1 MSNKA
6 CDGLVAFENT
16 LPDLGTLNMDVG
28 EITPTWSEKTENNG
42 IVNRRLTWITVPD
55 GKGGEKKLEVTPRF
69 LKSLAARFH
78 VGEAFFKYFQP
89 DEVFERL
96 QQVHP
101 RTRVRLTVDRNR
113 ALAMSNPTKG
123 IVHPE
128 DLVRLLHDQE
138 GRVTKVEYHRGVVTS
153 THEMDD
159 APWSVGG
166 DAFKQTFTME
176 TPIDGLG
183 LPSVYLSLIRQI
195 CTNGMVGYAP
205 AFRTTI
211 SIGKDDGDNPI
222 LPLSRAM
229 ECFSNDE
236 GFDAL
241 RQRLETSLNSEAS
254 VYEVRMLAKAIHTDL
269 AGRRSDILRSADVF
283 TALTDLT
290 GDVALK
296 YAVATEEAISRK
308 KQSQLAM
315 DCTVYDLLNFATEVT
330 SHYGDLLT
338 TGATKT
344 IAWVGQCLADAGG
357 YDLENSLDT
366 ATPDWADIE
375 SECERLRQERRWNLK
390 EREAPALHLNGKLR
404 DAQMIHAISGQPTP
418 DATAADA
425 AVRLAGDW
433 SEGDADLDIEPF
445 DG

>member
-1 MSNKA
+1 MSKET

-16 LPDLGTLNMDVG
+16 LPNIGTLSMDIG
-28 EITPTWSEKTENNG
+28 EIKPTWSEKTENNG
-42 IVNRRLTWITVPD
+42 IVNRRLTWITVPN
-55 GKGGEKKLEVTPRF
+55 GKGGVRKLEVTPRF
-69 LKSLAARFH
+69 LRSLAARFH
-78 VGEAFFKYFQP
+78 IGDAFFKYFPP
-89 DEVFERL
+89 DEVFARL

-101 RTRVRLTVDRNR
+101 RTRVRLTLDKNR
-113 ALAMSNPTKG
+113 ALAMSSPTKG

-128 DLVRLLHDQE
+128 DLVRLLREQ
-138 GRVTKVEYHRGVVTS
+138 GARVTSVEYHLGVVNS

-159 APWSVGG
+159 APWTVGG
-166 DAFKQTFTME
+166 DSFKQTFTME

-241 RQRLETSLNSEAS
+241 RQRLDTSLNSEAS
-254 VYEVRMLAKAIHTDL
+254 VYETRMLAKAIHTDL
-269 AGRRSDILRSADVF
+269 AGKRSDIIRSGDVF
-283 TALTDLT
+283 TALTELT

-330 SHYGDLLT
+330 SHYGDMLA
-338 TGATKT
+338 TGANKT

-357 YDLENSLDT
+357 FDLENSLDT
-366 ATPDWADIE
+366 ATEDWHEIE
-375 SECERLRQERRWNLK
+375 SECERLRQERRWSLK
-390 EREAPALHLNGKLR
+390 DRESPALHLNGVLR
-404 DAQMIHAISGQPTP
+404 NAQMVHAVSGQPVP
-418 DATAADA
+418 DASAADA

-433 SEGDADLDIEPF
+433 SENNFDTDIEPF

>member
-1 MSNKA
+1 MSNDNA
-6 CDGLVAFENT
+6 CSGLMAFENT
-16 LPDLGTLNMDVG
+16 LPDLATLSMDVG
-28 EITPTWSEKTENNG
+28 EIKPTWSEKVENNG

-55 GKGGEKKLEVTPRF
+55 GTGRHKKLKVTPRF
-69 LKSLAARFH
+69 LRSLASRFH
-78 VGEAFFKYFQP
+78 VGESFFKYFPP
-89 DEVFERL
+89 DEVFARL
-96 QQVHP
+96 QKVHP
-101 RTRVRLTVDRNR
+101 RVRVRLTLDKNR

-128 DLVRLLHDQE
+128 DLVRLLREQA
-138 GRVTKVEYHRGVVTS
+138 GRVTNVNYYLGVVTS

-159 APWSVGG
+159 APWSVG
-166 DAFKQTFTME
+166 DDDFRQTFTME

-183 LPSVYLSLIRQI
+183 LPSVYLSLIRQV

-229 ECFSNDE
+229 ECFSSDE

-241 RQRLETSLNSEAS
+241 RQRLEASLNSEVS

-269 AGRRSDILRSADVF
+269 AGRHSDVMRSADVF
-283 TALTDLT
+283 TALTELT

-296 YAVATEEAISRK
+296 YHVATEEAINRK
-308 KQSQLAM
+308 KQSQLSM
-315 DCTVYDLLNFATEVT
+315 NCTVYDLINFATEVT
-330 SHYGDLLT
+330 SHYGDMLS
-338 TGATKT
+338 TGANKT
-344 IAWVGQCLADAGG
+344 IAWVGQTLADAGG

-366 ATPDWADIE
+366 ATPDWGDIE
-375 SECERLRQERRWNLK
+375 AECERLLQERRWNLK
-390 EREAPALHLNGKLR
+390 NREAPALHLNGVLR
-404 DAQMIHAISGQPTP
+404 NVQMVHAVSGLPVP

-425 AVRLAGDW
+425 AVRLADDW
-433 SEGDADLDIEPF
+433 DDSDIDLDT
-445 DG
+445 

>member
-1 MSNKA
+1 MSKA
-6 CDGLVAFENT
+6 CDGLAAFENT
-16 LPDLGTLNMDVG
+16 LPNLGTLSMDVG
-28 EITPTWSEKTENNG
+28 EIVPIWSERIENNG

-55 GKGGEKKLEVTPRF
+55 GSGGTKKLEVTPRF

-96 QQVHP
+96 QKVHP
-101 RTRVRLTVDRNR
+101 RTRVRLTVDKNR
-113 ALAMSNPTKG
+113 ALAMSSPTKG

-128 DLVRLLHDQE
+128 DLVRLLREQE
-138 GRVTKVEYHRGVVTS
+138 GVTNVEYHCGVVTS

-159 APWSVGG
+159 APWTVGG
-166 DAFKQTFTME
+166 DSFKQTFTME

-183 LPSVYLSLIRQI
+183 LPSVYLSLIRQT

-254 VYEVRMLAKAIHTDL
+254 VYEVRMLAKAIHADL
-269 AGRRSDILRSADVF
+269 REQRDGFATHCSADVF
-283 TALTDLT
+283 TALTELT

-315 DCTVYDLLNFATEVT
+315 DCTIYDLINFATEVT
-330 SHYGDLLT
+330 SHHGDLLA

-344 IAWVGQCLADAGG
+344 IAWVGQCLAEVGG

-366 ATPDWADIE
+366 ATEEWADIE
-375 SECERLRQERRWNLK
+375 SECERLRQERRWRLK
-390 EREAPALHLNGKLR
+390 ERQAPALHLNGKLR
-404 DAQMIHAISGQPTP
+404 DAQMLHAISGQPPP
-418 DATAADA
+418 DASAADA
-425 AVRLAGDW
+425 AARLAERWGPD
-433 SEGDADLDIEPF
+433 DADID
-445 DG
+445 D